1 MTGAFLVGVRAS
13 LKKGV
18 VRSAMFDM
26 SAMVCPIEG
35 PIVDESEAL
44 CDIGRWLWVEPTNR
58 ETLGPTRSAL
68 RSNRRTP
75 DSQLG
80 PEFAKRVEEAGN
92 WWRDLMLAVHR
103 VAGEPTCFVYHWYQ
117 GQFAT
122 EIVRP
127 GSWTVLRPEAVTSEV
142 FHDLD
147 FDDAFV
153 IR

>member
-1 MTGAFLVGVRAS
+1 MNARIGAPISR
-13 LKKGV
+13 
-18 VRSAMFDM
+18 
-26 SAMVCPIEG
+26 PIEH
-35 PIVDESEAL
+35 PPAA
-44 CDIGRWLWVEPTNR
+44 R
-58 ETLGPTRSAL
+58 
-68 RSNRRTP
+68 
-75 DSQLG
+75 
-80 PEFAKRVEEAGN
+80 
-92 WWRDLMLAVHR
+92 AVHR

-127 GSWTVLRPEAVTSEV
+127 RSWTVLRPEAVASEV